1 MQNKLIGIIKRTRIE
16 NIHTYIL
23 RFYTPSLQISFY
35 YHGTIYWLTKY
46 DTSKLSEQFILL
58 NDYFHFQQKL
68 MGRKL
73 FFLLHLMVKNTNLT
87 CSEMCLP
94 FIF

>member
-1 MQNKLIGIIKRTRIE
+1 MRNKLIGIIKTHSYRK
-16 NIHTYIL
+16 HTYIL

-73 FFLLHLMVKNTNLT
+73 FF
-87 CSEMCLP
+87 
-94 FIF
+94 FIAFNG